1 MFGLGVYGQYLF
13 VFPEQEVVIAK
24 VSSQPPPLDSS
35 QIALMTRAAAAIR
48 QWLGPLSKPDHRAGA
63 VQEQI

>member
-1 MFGLGVYGQYLF
+1 MFGFGVYGECLF
-13 VFPEQEVVIAK
+13 VAPEQEVVIAK

-48 QWLGPLSKPDHRAGA
+48 QGLAPLSKPEHRAGA
-63 VQEQI
+63 VQGQT